1 MLSASYGTETL
12 GKYELQ
18 NIEDEDKKTE
28 KQKGVVIET
37 GTASIGAEQIVEDDP
52 IPVYEIVTSAT
63 GVKVGYMVYNH
74 FTAGTADDKEKY
86 NNKLRDISRVFASAS
101 SSAGMPL
108 S

>member
-1 MLSASYGTETL
+1 MTLTL

-86 NNKLRDISRVFASAS
+86 NNKLRDISRDLPVQV
-101 SSAGMPL
+101 
-108 S
+108 